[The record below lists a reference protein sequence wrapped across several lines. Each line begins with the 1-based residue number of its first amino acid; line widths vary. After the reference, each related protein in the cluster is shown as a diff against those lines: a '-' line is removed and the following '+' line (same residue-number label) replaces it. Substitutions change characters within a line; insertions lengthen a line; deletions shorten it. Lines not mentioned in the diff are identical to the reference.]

1 MINPWTIYFDT
12 FIRELT
18 SQQEKPM
25 KKYEIKFETK
35 ATVVVEV
42 DAQDRDQA
50 LEYAWDYIDS
60 NDAEFGEWDCVDVSL
75 A

>member
-25 KKYEIKFETK
+25 KKYEIKFETT

-42 DAQDRDQA
+42 DAQDSDQA
-50 LEYAWDYIDS
+50 LEYAWDYLDA